1 MTSVGYEKSK
11 TKRKNETER
20 SMVCLVFN
28 TVKNDSN
35 QMLNIF

>member
-11 TKRKNETER
+11 TERKNKTEL
-20 SMVCLVFN
+20 SLVCLVFN

-35 QMLNIF
+35 QMLNVF

>member
-11 TKRKNETER
+11 TERKNITEF
-20 SMVCLVFN
+20 SLVGLVFN